1 MKNAKIR
8 KIKDCVMQEIIREEG
23 GTHFTVRALF
33 KELKKKMLLVVALI
47 LVATA
52 IGGIYGGL
60 VVDTKYTTTSTMI
73 VNVGADGTLE
83 ESQNLAKA
91 FKSITE
97 SDTIYELTAIEY
109 MTKYHYSKMKREEL
123 KNEIKS
129 SITVTV
135 DSMLLKFT
143 MTSKLSGVKDI
154 LNILMRKVQ
163 EFVDSPKF
171 DDDGEIMRD
180 PETNEIIPVYPLFA
194 GKVFIV
200 SPATEPTDDA
210 DTKVFTNMV
219 VFCGGGVLVSM
230 LIIVLLV
237 LFNNTYDDK
246 ASFEEDYDIDVLAM
260 IDDISSLSEEDS
272 NSAKGEV

>member
-1 MKNAKIR
+1 
-8 KIKDCVMQEIIREEG
+8 MQEIIREEG

-180 PETNEIIPVYPLFA
+180 PETKEIIPLYPLFA

-200 SPATEPTDDA
+200 SPATEPTNDA

-230 LIIVLLV
+230 LIIVLRV

>member
-1 MKNAKIR
+1 
-8 KIKDCVMQEIIREEG
+8 MQEIIKEEG
-23 GTHFTVRALF
+23 GNHFTIRALL
-33 KELKKKMLLVVALI
+33 KELENKLILVVALI
-47 LVATA
+47 LVCTA
-52 IGGIYGGL
+52 IGGVYGRFL
-60 VVDTKYTTTSTMI
+60 VDTRYTTTSTMI

-123 KNEIKS
+123 KNEIKG
-129 SITVTV
+129 SISVTV

-143 MTSKLSGVKDI
+143 MSSRLSGVKDI

-171 DDDGEIMRD
+171 DDDGNIMKD
-180 PETNEIIPVYPLFA
+180 EFGEVIPVYPLFA

-200 SPATEPTDDA
+200 SPATEPTNDA
-210 DTKVFTNMV
+210 DTKVFKNMV
-219 VFCGGGVLVSM
+219 MFCFAGAFVSM
-230 LIIVLLV
+230 AFIVLKV
-237 LFNNTYDDK
+237 LFNNTYADK
-246 ASFEEDYDIDVLAM
+246 TSFEEDYDIDVLAT
-260 IDDISSLSEEDS
+260 IDDISCQGAPKLEKEEAT
-272 NSAKGEV
+272 NV

>member
-1 MKNAKIR
+1 
-8 KIKDCVMQEIIREEG
+8 MQEIIREEG

-33 KELKKKMLLVVALI
+33 KELKKKLLLVVALI

-123 KNEIKS
+123 KTEIKS

-171 DDDGEIMRD
+171 DDDGNIMKD
-180 PETNEIIPVYPLFA
+180 EFGEVIPVYPLFA

-200 SPATEPTDDA
+200 SPATEPTNDA

-230 LIIVLLV
+230 LIIVLRV

-260 IDDISSLSEEDS
+260 IDDISCLNEDAS
-272 NSAKGEV
+272 NSLKGEV

>member
-1 MKNAKIR
+1 
-8 KIKDCVMQEIIREEG
+8 
-23 GTHFTVRALF
+23 
-33 KELKKKMLLVVALI
+33 
-47 LVATA
+47 
-52 IGGIYGGL
+52 
-60 VVDTKYTTTSTMI
+60 
-73 VNVGADGTLE
+73 
-83 ESQNLAKA
+83 
-91 FKSITE
+91 
-97 SDTIYELTAIEY
+97 

-143 MTSKLSGVKDI
+143 MNSKLSGVKDI

-180 PETNEIIPVYPLFA
+180 PETNEIIPLYPLFA

-200 SPATEPTDDA
+200 SPATEPTNDA

-219 VFCGGGVLVSM
+219 VFFGGGVLVSI
-230 LIIVLLV
+230 LIIVLRV

-260 IDDISSLSEEDS
+260 IDDISSLSEDDS